1 MTAAKQ
7 KALTSYRRRLKRE
20 GLVRLEVHVRQ
31 DDAVLI
37 KGVAQALRDPDRE
50 NETRAALQQF
60 GPPRRKSFKQFLTEA
75 PLDGVDLTRAHD
87 RERDVDL

>member
-37 KGVAQALRDPDRE
+37 KGVAQALRDPNRE
-50 NETRAALQQF
+50 GETRAALRQF
-60 GPPRRKSFKQFLTEA
+60 GPPPRKSFKQFLSEA
-75 PLDGVDLTRAHD
+75 PLDRVDLTRAQH
-87 RERDVDL
+87 REREVDL